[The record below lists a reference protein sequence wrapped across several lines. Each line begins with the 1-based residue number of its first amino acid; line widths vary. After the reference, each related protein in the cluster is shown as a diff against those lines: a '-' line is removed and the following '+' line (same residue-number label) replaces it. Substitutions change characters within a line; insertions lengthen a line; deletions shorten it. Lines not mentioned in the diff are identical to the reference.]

1 MLWKCCTQCGNKF
14 GKLNSKQST
23 EKGQCSF
30 QSQRRAMPKN
40 IQTTVLISNLGIES
54 TSSAYF
60 THLLTGVIINII
72 TSLSS
77 FTLVT
82 IMLLAKI
89 NVKSGFKTGWA
100 LSEGFLGGAVV
111 KNLLA
116 MQKMWVWSLN
126 KENTLEEEMAAHSS
140 VLAWRIPWTEEP
152 GRLQSMGSQRVR
164 QDWATKH
171 STETRVMLGKCLGH
185 HIQGSTFCQS
195 ENEWFFICGVLGIS
209 LASF

>member
-1 MLWKCCTQCGNKF
+1 MLWKCCTQCASKF
-14 GKLNSKQST
+14 GKLSSKQST
-23 EKGQCSF
+23 GKGQCSF

-40 IQTTVLISNLGIES
+40 IQTTVLISNPGIES

-100 LSEGFLGGAVV
+100 LSEVFLGGAVV

-116 MQKMWVWSLN
+116 IQKMWVRSLN
-126 KENTLEEEMAAHSS
+126 KEDTLEEEMAAHSS
-140 VLAWRIPWTEEP
+140 VLAWKIPWTEEP

-171 STETRVMLGKCLGH
+171 STETRVTLEKCLGH

-195 ENEWFFICGVLGIS
+195 LRMSVFLYVVP
-209 LASF
+209 

>member
-1 MLWKCCTQCGNKF
+1 MLWKCCTQCASKF
-14 GKLNSKQST
+14 GKLSSKQST
-23 EKGQCSF
+23 GKGQCSF

-40 IQTTVLISNLGIES
+40 IQTTVLISNPGIES

-100 LSEGFLGGAVV
+100 LSEVFLGGAVV

-116 MQKMWVWSLN
+116 IQKMWVRSLN
-126 KENTLEEEMAAHSS
+126 NEATIRWVSGWLLNKCWSTRKNKLWFSQFSHRQWVVSDSLWPNGLQHTRLPCPS
-140 VLAWRIPWTEEP
+140 PTP
-152 GRLQSMGSQRVR
+152 G
-164 QDWATKH
+164 A
-171 STETRVMLGKCLGH
+171 C
-185 HIQGSTFCQS
+185 
-195 ENEWFFICGVLGIS
+195 
-209 LASF
+209 